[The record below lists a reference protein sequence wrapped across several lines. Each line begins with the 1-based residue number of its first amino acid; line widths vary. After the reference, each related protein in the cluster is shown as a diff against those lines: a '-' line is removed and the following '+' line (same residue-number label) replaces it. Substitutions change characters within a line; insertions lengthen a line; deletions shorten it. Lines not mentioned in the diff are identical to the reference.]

1 MLSRTQVTQMALNLG
16 FDLVGFAPAGPT
28 PGAQAFLDWL
38 SAGFHGEMHYLTREP
53 AKRLDPQLVLPGVR
67 TVMMVGASYDTL
79 SVPPDVLHD
88 PSRGRIARYAWGAD
102 YHDVLTPRLRE
113 LGEQLAQVSRAY
125 VDTGPVLER
134 AWAQAAG
141 LGFIG
146 RNTCLINWSR
156 GSFLFLGAVLLGEEI
171 DDEHL
176 EMRDQRLEIARSDS
190 SSVIRHSSNAQSPV
204 SNPQS
209 PLANQQSKIQN
220 LKSPCGG
227 CTRCLNACPTQAF
240 RGPGVLDARRCISYL
255 TIELKGAIPVELRPH
270 MGNWLFGCDVCQDV
284 CPYVRRFSSPT
295 HFAAFYPHDVDRA
308 APPLM
313 DLLSLDRPAFNAR
326 FKGTPL
332 LRAKRRGVLRNACI
346 AAGNWGSPQALPP
359 LEQLL
364 HDEEQ
369 LLHEHA
375 AWAIARIAAKQMEAG
390 S

>member
-16 FDLVGFAPAGPT
+16 FDLVGFAPAGPA

-38 SAGFHGEMHYLTREP
+38 SAGFHGEMHYLAREP
-53 AKRLDPQLVLPGVR
+53 ARRLDPQLVLPGVR

-79 SVPPDVLHD
+79 SVPQDVLHD

-113 LGEQLAQVSRAY
+113 LGEQLALVSRAY

-171 DDEHL
+171 LDFGL
-176 EMRDQRLEIARSDS
+176 PIADSPSLASRSQPAG
-190 SSVIRHSSNAQSPV
+190 VE
-204 SNPQS
+204 SNPLLNTTEALIQ
-209 PLANQQSKIQN
+209 NRQSKIRN

-255 TIELKGAIPVELRPH
+255 TIELKGTIPVELRPQ

-284 CPYVRRFSSPT
+284 CPYVRRFSRPT

-313 DLLSLDRPAFNAR
+313 DVLGLDRPAFNAR

-346 AAGNWGSPQALPP
+346 AAGNWGSPRALPP

>member
-38 SAGFHGEMHYLTREP
+38 SAGFHGEMHYLAREP

-67 TVMMVGASYDTL
+67 TVMVVGASYDTL
-79 SVPPDVLHD
+79 SVPQDVLHD

-171 DDEHL
+171 LDFGL
-176 EMRDQRLEIARSDS
+176 PIADSPSLASRSQPAG
-190 SSVIRHSSNAQSPV
+190 VE
-204 SNPQS
+204 SNPLLNTTEALIQ
-209 PLANQQSKIQN
+209 NRQSKIQN

-255 TIELKGAIPVELRPH
+255 TIELKGAIPVELRPQ
-270 MGNWLFGCDVCQDV
+270 MGNWLFGL
-284 CPYVRRFSSPT
+284 RRVSGRLPL
-295 HFAAFYPHDVDRA
+295 RA
-308 APPLM
+308 AILQSHTLCSVLPARRRPCRTAADGSAQPGPAGLQRTVQRHAPP
-313 DLLSLDRPAFNAR
+313 AR
-326 FKGTPL
+326 QT
-332 LRAKRRGVLRNACI
+332 ARRLAECLYRSRQLGQPPGI
-346 AAGNWGSPQALPP
+346 AALRTTPP
-359 LEQLL
+359 
-364 HDEEQ
+364 
-369 LLHEHA
+369 
-375 AWAIARIAAKQMEAG
+375 R
-390 S
+390 